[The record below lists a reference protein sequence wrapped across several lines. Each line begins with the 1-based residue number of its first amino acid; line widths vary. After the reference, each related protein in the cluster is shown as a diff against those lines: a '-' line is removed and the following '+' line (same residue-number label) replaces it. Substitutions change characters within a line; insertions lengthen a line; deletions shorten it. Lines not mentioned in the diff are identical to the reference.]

1 MCTIYIN
8 GSWIF
13 WLNILQSIFLTK
25 YTRMYQYILYWLNW
39 LSLVSE
45 INCLIFPIIDC
56 KGNFNIIIN
65 KTIFH
70 QWPSFFLRFSALRH
84 NVNIVNVLMFSSTE
98 QFLHWYPRGISR
110 IRPNEMW
117 NGNIR
122 MKNER
127 LYFLILGSLRKSYS
141 KSIILKQKQKIE
153 KPK

>member
-13 WLNILQSIFLTK
+13 WLNILQWIFLTNK
-25 YTRMYQYILYWLNW
+25 QECISTFYIDPKVCNN
-39 LSLVSE
+39 SA

-65 KTIFH
+65 KTIFR

>member
-1 MCTIYIN
+1 MCIFYIN
-8 GSWIF
+8 DTWIF
-13 WLNILQSIFLTK
+13 WLNILQWIFLTNEQEC
-25 YTRMYQYILYWLNW
+25 TA
-39 LSLVSE
+39 

-65 KTIFH
+65 KTIFR

>member
-13 WLNILQSIFLTK
+13 WLNILQWIFLTNK
-25 YTRMYQYILYWLNW
+25 QECISTFYTA
-39 LSLVSE
+39 
-45 INCLIFPIIDC
+45 INCITFPIIDC

-65 KTIFH
+65 KTIFR